1 MSEFL
6 HLNTPEMFWKIVDKN
21 ISTASLPVE
30 TINFKN
36 SKGRILAEDLFS
48 PIDLPPFSRSI
59 VDGFAVKA
67 KDTFGVSESMPIYL
81 NVIGEVFMGLETK
94 IVVNTGEAVKI
105 PTGGML
111 PEGSDAVVMVEYV
124 DYLDEK
130 MIEVNRSV
138 GVGENV
144 IYKGEDISKGK
155 VLLKKYH
162 RIRPQ
167 DIGALAG
174 VGITDVLV
182 YKKPK
187 VAVIATGDELVHPEK
202 IPGVGKIRDINSYT
216 IGTTLE
222 GVGAEIRYVG
232 IIPDKFDV
240 LKESIKNNLD
250 CDLILIS
257 GGSSVGVK
265 DMTVKVLNSLG
276 EPGVLSQGITIKPG
290 KPTIFAV
297 IEGKPILGLPGHPSS
312 SWIITEVI
320 VKPLVEKIIGVK
332 NKNIKCNIK
341 AKLSRNLD
349 SDKGREEYIP
359 VRLIENAQGNY
370 IAEPIIGESAMIST
384 FVYADG
390 YIRINTNKEGL
401 NKEEMVD
408 VYLY

>member
-6 HLNTPEMFWKIVDKN
+6 DLNTPEMFWEIVDKSLN
-21 ISTASLPVE
+21 KGSLPSE
-30 TINFKN
+30 TINFKESN
-36 SKGRILAEDLFS
+36 GRILAEDLFS
-48 PIDLPPFSRSI
+48 PIDLPPFSRST

-67 KDTFGVSESMPIYL
+67 EDTFGASESMPIYL
-81 NVIGEVFMGLETK
+81 NVKGEVFMGQETK
-94 IVVNTGEAVKI
+94 VRVEVGEAVKI

-111 PEGSDAVVMVEYV
+111 PEGSNAVVMVEYV
-124 DYLDEK
+124 DYVGEK
-130 MIEVNRSV
+130 MIEINRSV

-144 IYKGEDISKGK
+144 VYKGEDIPKGK
-155 VLLKKYH
+155 VLLNKYH
-162 RIRPQ
+162 KIRPQ
-167 DIGALAG
+167 DVGALAG
-174 VGITDVLV
+174 LGITDVEV

-187 VAVIATGDELVHPEK
+187 VAVIATGDELVSPESV
-202 IPGVGKIRDINSYT
+202 PGVSEIRDINSYT

-222 GVGAEIRYVG
+222 EVGAEIRYVG
-232 IIPDKFDV
+232 IIPDKFDF
-240 LKESIKNNLD
+240 LRENIKNNLD

-265 DMTVKVLNSLG
+265 DMTVEVLNSLG

-297 IEGKPILGLPGHPSS
+297 VEGKPILGLPGHPSS
-312 SWIITEVI
+312 SFIITQVI
-320 VKPLVEKIIGVK
+320 VKPLVEKIMGIK
-332 NKNIKCNIK
+332 EKSIKCNIK

-359 VRLIENAQGNY
+359 VRLIETAEKNH
-370 IAEPIIGESAMIST
+370 IAEPIVGESAMISK

-390 YIRINTNKEGL
+390 YIKIDANKEGL
-401 NKEEMVD
+401 NKEETVD